1 MASQDLMLCIDIGA
15 GSIKA
20 AEFSYSPEG
29 DMLMESFAHVEYISA
44 DTVPAGTELN
54 GNVSVLSDAKLDLLQ
69 ALNSLLTEHT
79 FRAKKVSI
87 SLSGHDSYIRF
98 VKVPAMV

>member
-29 DMLMESFAHVEYISA
+29 NMRMERFAFVE
-44 DTVPAGTELN
+44 
-54 GNVSVLSDAKLDLLQ
+54 
-69 ALNSLLTEHT
+69 
-79 FRAKKVSI
+79 
-87 SLSGHDSYIRF
+87 
-98 VKVPAMV
+98 